1 MKKRVGQIIDES
13 RKAGWVIEPL
23 AKELLRSYRLQTSR
37 FFWAKSG
44 KEAVKSGRKI
54 GYPVVVKI
62 VSEAVIHKS
71 DVNGVLVGISDD
83 AELMKAYGTLSKI
96 EGFAGIL
103 IDEMVTGTELII
115 GAKNDPQFG
124 PVVLTGIGGTSVEI
138 YRDVSIRMAPVAKE
152 AALDAISSLRGA
164 GLLEGYRGAEPVN
177 LDRLSDLV
185 VSFSEMA
192 YDLRDVVESID
203 LNPVICNSRDAVI
216 ADARII
222 LKK

>member
-13 RKAGWVIEPL
+13 RKPGWVIEPL

-37 FFWAKSG
+37 FFWAKSE

-71 DVNGVLVGISDD
+71 DVKGVLVGIGDD
-83 AELMKAYGTLSKI
+83 AQLMEAYRALSRI

-103 IDEMVTGTELII
+103 IDEMVSGTELII

-138 YRDVSIRMAPVAKE
+138 YRDVSILMAPVAKE

-164 GLLEGYRGAEPVN
+164 GLLKGYRGAEPVN